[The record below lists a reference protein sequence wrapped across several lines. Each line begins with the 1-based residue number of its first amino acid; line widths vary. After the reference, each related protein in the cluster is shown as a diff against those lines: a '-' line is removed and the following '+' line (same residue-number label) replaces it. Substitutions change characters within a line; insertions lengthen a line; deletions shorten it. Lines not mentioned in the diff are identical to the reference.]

1 MYPSDVMLLSEYDIR
16 QDAVVFRF
24 DPKELKLF
32 ENSGL
37 ETIWE
42 LKLPKDANDFDFK
55 NILDIQLTIYYDGFF
70 SPELESKIKEDLPKS
85 GSGSKGVS
93 MQLFFPDELYYLRH
107 KGEGILVFEEG
118 FFPHTQTNLNRTLTL
133 MKLTGEPEVINNR
146 AIKIT
151 SKALDLSISVQTD
164 DKGEVSATQF
174 SQFIEKDMF
183 DTWIV
188 ELVSTESDPALKETE
203 FEGVWDVILLFEY
216 DFTYRA

>member
-1 MYPSDVMLLSEYDIR
+1 
-16 QDAVVFRF
+16 
-24 DPKELKLF
+24 
-32 ENSGL
+32 
-37 ETIWE
+37 
-42 LKLPKDANDFDFK
+42 
-55 NILDIQLTIYYDGFF
+55 
-70 SPELESKIKEDLPKS
+70 
-85 GSGSKGVS
+85 
-93 MQLFFPDELYYLRH
+93 
-107 KGEGILVFEEG
+107 
-118 FFPHTQTNLNRTLTL
+118 L